1 MKKTAK
7 IFMTVVLAA
16 TLLLAPATALA
27 AEDNA
32 TIYVAEAGDKLYAAG
47 DLAANVSDEDTDN
60 AAEADAENFE
70 NEDAENLEVESTENQ
85 LGENA
90 VDTDIEDAENGFEKI
105 YDAAIAH
112 VSEILSL
119 AAFVGSLV
127 CAVIYKS
134 GLMPLMEKG
143 LGGIKNAAQKIKEA
157 TDRAE
162 CDNKASLGYINDKM
176 GELEAAISEMQE
188 TLKAATAAMDSAV
201 DAKAHQARIDGLLSG
216 ELDMLYDIFMS
227 SALPEYEK
235 ARVGE
240 RVAKLKEELHSNEDE
255 K

>member
-1 MKKTAK
+1 MKKVMR
-7 IFMTVVLAA
+7 IFMTI
-16 TLLLAPATALA
+16 ALA
-27 AEDNA
+27 AALFLMPA
-32 TIYVAEAGDKLYAAG
+32 TEFAREADAAVYTAEAEDKLYASA
-47 DLAANVSDEDTDN
+47 DVVTDEDGEHTDN
-60 AAEADAENFE
+60 APDKNTENPE
-70 NEDAENLEVESTENQ
+70 NETPKNKLLENT
-85 LGENA
+85 A
-90 VDTDIEDAENGFEKI
+90 DTDIEDRKNSFEKI
-105 YDAAIAH
+105 YNAAMAH

-119 AAFVGSLV
+119 AAFIGSLI

-134 GLMPLMEKG
+134 GLMPLIEKG

-176 GELEAAISEMQE
+176 CELEMAISEMQE
-188 TLKAATAAMDSAV
+188 TIKSATKAMESSVEAR
-201 DAKAHQARIDGLLSG
+201 AHQARIDGLLSG

-240 RVAKLKEELHSNEDE
+240 RVAKLKEELNSDENE

>member
-1 MKKTAK
+1 MKKAMR
-7 IFMTVVLAA
+7 IFMTIALAA
-16 TLLLAPATALA
+16 ALFLMPATAFA
-27 AEDNA
+27 READTA
-32 TIYVAEAGDKLYAAG
+32 VYTAEAEDKLYASADVVTDEDG
-47 DLAANVSDEDTDN
+47 EHTDNVSYGNT
-60 AAEADAENFE
+60 
-70 NEDAENLEVESTENQ
+70 ENLENE
-85 LGENA
+85 LGDNA
-90 VDTDIEDAENGFEKI
+90 DDADIEDTKNSFEKI
-105 YDAAIAH
+105 YDAAMAH

-119 AAFVGSLV
+119 AAFIGSLI

-134 GLMPLMEKG
+134 GLMPLIEKG

-176 GELEAAISEMQE
+176 CELEMAISEMQE
-188 TLKAATAAMDSAV
+188 TVRSATKAMESSVEAR
-201 DAKAHQARIDGLLSG
+201 AHQARIDGLLSG

-240 RVAKLKEELHSNEDE
+240 RVAKLKEELNSDENE

>member
-1 MKKTAK
+1 MKKVVR
-7 IFMTVVLAA
+7 IFMTIALAA
-16 TLLLAPATALA
+16 ALFLMPATAFAGEADA
-27 AEDNA
+27 AVY
-32 TIYVAEAGDKLYAAG
+32 TAEAEDKLYASADVVTDEDG
-47 DLAANVSDEDTDN
+47 TYTENVSDGNT
-60 AAEADAENFE
+60 
-70 NEDAENLEVESTENQ
+70 ENLENE

-90 VDTDIEDAENGFEKI
+90 EDADIEDTKNSFEKI
-105 YDAAIAH
+105 YDAAMAH

-119 AAFVGSLV
+119 AAFIGSLI

-134 GLMPLMEKG
+134 GLMPLIERG

-176 GELEAAISEMQE
+176 CELEMAISEMQE
-188 TLKAATAAMDSAV
+188 TVRSATKAMESSAE
-201 DAKAHQARIDGLLSG
+201 ARAHQARIDGLLSG

-240 RVAKLKEELHSNEDE
+240 RVAKLKEELNSDE
-255 K
+255 NKK

>member
-7 IFMTVVLAA
+7 ILMTAALAVA
-16 TLLLAPATALA
+16 LFLAPTTAFA
-27 AEDNA
+27 AEENA
-32 TIYVAEAGDKLYAAG
+32 TIYVAEAEDRLYAAG
-47 DLAANVSDEDTDN
+47 EVATDVSGENTDNVTDEEANKAEDEDAGKAEDTD
-60 AAEADAENFE
+60 
-70 NEDAENLEVESTENQ
+70 V
-85 LGENA
+85 ENA
-90 VDTDIEDAENGFEKI
+90 DNNDAENGFEKI
-105 YDAAIAH
+105 YEVLMAH

-119 AAFVGSLV
+119 AAFIGSLV
-127 CAVIYKS
+127 CAIIYKS

-176 GELEAAISEMQE
+176 NELEIAISEMQE
-188 TLKAATAAMDSAV
+188 TVKAATQAMDSAV
-201 DAKAHQARIDGLLSG
+201 DMKAHQARIDGLLAG

-240 RVAKLKEELHSNEDE
+240 RVAKLKEGLNSDE
-255 K
+255 HEK

>member
-1 MKKTAK
+1 MKKVMR
-7 IFMTVVLAA
+7 IFMTIALAA
-16 TLLLAPATALA
+16 ALFLMPATAFAREADA
-27 AEDNA
+27 AVYTME
-32 TIYVAEAGDKLYAAG
+32 AEDKLYASA
-47 DLAANVSDEDTDN
+47 DVVTDEDGEHTDN
-60 AAEADAENFE
+60 APDGNT
-70 NEDAENLEVESTENQ
+70 ENLENE

-90 VDTDIEDAENGFEKI
+90 EDTDIEDRKNSFEKI
-105 YDAAIAH
+105 YDAAMAH

-119 AAFVGSLV
+119 AAFIGSLI

-134 GLMPLMEKG
+134 GLMPLIEKG

-176 GELEAAISEMQE
+176 CELEMAISEMQE
-188 TLKAATAAMDSAV
+188 TVKSATKAMESSVEAR
-201 DAKAHQARIDGLLSG
+201 AHQARIDGLLSG

-240 RVAKLKEELHSNEDE
+240 RVAKLKEELNSDE
-255 K
+255 NKK

>member
-1 MKKTAK
+1 MKKVMR
-7 IFMTVVLAA
+7 IFMTIALAA
-16 TLLLAPATALA
+16 ALFLMPATAFAREADA
-27 AEDNA
+27 AVYTVE
-32 TIYVAEAGDKLYAAG
+32 AEDKLYASADVVTDEDG
-47 DLAANVSDEDTDN
+47 TYTDNVSDGNT
-60 AAEADAENFE
+60 ENFE
-70 NEDAENLEVESTENQ
+70 NELGDNAEDA
-85 LGENA
+85 
-90 VDTDIEDAENGFEKI
+90 DIEDTKNSFEKI
-105 YDAAIAH
+105 YDAAMAH
-112 VSEILSL
+112 ASEILSL
-119 AAFVGSLV
+119 AAFIGSLI

-134 GLMPLMEKG
+134 GLMPLIEKG

-176 GELEAAISEMQE
+176 CELEMAISEMQE
-188 TLKAATAAMDSAV
+188 TIKSATKAMESSVEAR
-201 DAKAHQARIDGLLSG
+201 AHQARIDGLLSG

-240 RVAKLKEELHSNEDE
+240 RVAKLKEELNSDENE

>member
-7 IFMTVVLAA
+7 IFMAMTLAA
-16 TLLLAPATALA
+16 ALFLAPAAAFA
-27 AEDNA
+27 AESDEV
-32 TIYVAEAGDKLYAAG
+32 IYVAEAEDKLYAAS
-47 DLAANVSDEDTDN
+47 DLTADISGEDTDN
-60 AAEADAENFE
+60 ADE
-70 NEDAENLEVESTENQ
+70 EDTENLENEGTENQ

-90 VDTDIEDAENGFEKI
+90 ANTDVEDTENGFEKI
-105 YDAAIAH
+105 YEAVMAH

-119 AAFVGSLV
+119 AAFIGSLI
-127 CAVIYKS
+127 CAIIYKS

-143 LGGIKNAAQKIKEA
+143 LGGIKNAAQKIKDA

-176 GELEAAISEMQE
+176 CELEMAISEMQE
-188 TLKAATAAMDSAV
+188 TLKSAAKAMYSAV
-201 DAKAHQARIDGLLSG
+201 DVKAHQARIDGLLSG

-240 RVAKLKEELHSNEDE
+240 RVAKLKEELNLDEDE

>member
-1 MKKTAK
+1 MKKVMR
-7 IFMTVVLAA
+7 IFMTVALAA
-16 TLLLAPATALA
+16 ALFLVPATAFAREADA
-27 AEDNA
+27 AVY
-32 TIYVAEAGDKLYAAG
+32 TAEAEDKLYASA
-47 DLAANVSDEDTDN
+47 DVVTDEDGTYTDN
-60 AAEADAENFE
+60 ASDENT
-70 NEDAENLEVESTENQ
+70 ENLENE
-85 LGENA
+85 LGDNA
-90 VDTDIEDAENGFEKI
+90 EDTDIENRKNGFDKI
-105 YDAAIAH
+105 YDAAMAH

-119 AAFVGSLV
+119 AAFIGSLI

-134 GLMPLMEKG
+134 GLMPLIERG

-162 CDNKASLGYINDKM
+162 CDNKTSLGYINDKM
-176 GELEAAISEMQE
+176 CELEMAISEMQE
-188 TLKAATAAMDSAV
+188 TIKSATKAMESSVEAR
-201 DAKAHQARIDGLLSG
+201 AHQARIDGLLSG

-240 RVAKLKEELHSNEDE
+240 RVAKLKEELNSDENE

>member
-1 MKKTAK
+1 MKKAVR
-7 IFMTVVLAA
+7 IFMTIALAA
-16 TLLLAPATALA
+16 ALFLMPATAFAREDA
-27 AEDNA
+27 AA
-32 TIYVAEAGDKLYAAG
+32 VYTAEAEDKLYASA
-47 DLAANVSDEDTDN
+47 DVVTDEDGEHTDN
-60 AAEADAENFE
+60 APDGNT
-70 NEDAENLEVESTENQ
+70 ENLENE

-90 VDTDIEDAENGFEKI
+90 EDADIEDRKNSFEKI
-105 YDAAIAH
+105 YDAAMAH

-119 AAFVGSLV
+119 AAFIGSLI

-134 GLMPLMEKG
+134 GLMPLIEKG

-176 GELEAAISEMQE
+176 CELEMAISEMQE
-188 TLKAATAAMDSAV
+188 TIKSATKAMESSVEAR
-201 DAKAHQARIDGLLSG
+201 AHQARIDGLLSG

-240 RVAKLKEELHSNEDE
+240 RVAKLKEELNSDENE

>member
-1 MKKTAK
+1 
-7 IFMTVVLAA
+7 
-16 TLLLAPATALA
+16 
-27 AEDNA
+27 
-32 TIYVAEAGDKLYAAG
+32 
-47 DLAANVSDEDTDN
+47 VSDGNT
-60 AAEADAENFE
+60 
-70 NEDAENLEVESTENQ
+70 ENLENE

-90 VDTDIEDAENGFEKI
+90 EDTDIEDRKNSFEKI
-105 YDAAIAH
+105 YDAAMAH

-119 AAFVGSLV
+119 AAFIGSLI

-134 GLMPLMEKG
+134 GLMPLIEKG

-176 GELEAAISEMQE
+176 CELEMAISEMQE
-188 TLKAATAAMDSAV
+188 TIKSATKAMESSVEAR
-201 DAKAHQARIDGLLSG
+201 AHQARIDGLLSG

-240 RVAKLKEELHSNEDE
+240 RVAKLKEELNSDENE

>member
-1 MKKTAK
+1 MKKAAR
-7 IFMTVVLAA
+7 ILMTVALAVA
-16 TLLLAPATALA
+16 LFLAPATAFA
-27 AEDNA
+27 AEDDA
-32 TIYVAEAGDKLYAAG
+32 VYVAEAEDKLYASG
-47 DLAANVSDEDTDN
+47 DIAVYLSGEDTDN
-60 AAEADAENFE
+60 VAD
-70 NEDAENLEVESTENQ
+70 EDAENLENEESDKTEDTDM
-85 LGENA
+85 ENA
-90 VDTDIEDAENGFEKI
+90 DNNDAENGFEKI
-105 YDAAIAH
+105 YEAVMAH

-119 AAFVGSLV
+119 AAFIGSLI
-127 CAVIYKS
+127 CAIIYKS

-143 LGGIKNAAQKIKEA
+143 LGGIKTAAQKIKDA

-176 GELEAAISEMQE
+176 CELEVAISEMQE
-188 TLKAATAAMDSAV
+188 TLKAAANAMDSAV
-201 DAKAHQARIDGLLSG
+201 DAKMHQARIDGLLSG

-240 RVAKLKEELHSNEDE
+240 RVAKLKEELKADEDE

>member
-1 MKKTAK
+1 MKKIMR
-7 IFMTVVLAA
+7 IFATIIISAALLITPISALADENHGATVTTETDVVL
-16 TLLLAPATALA
+16 
-27 AEDNA
+27 
-32 TIYVAEAGDKLYAAG
+32 Y
-47 DLAANVSDEDTDN
+47 
-60 AAEADAENFE
+60 AEADTN
-70 NEDAENLEVESTENQ
+70 NEGEVAGEDTYEPEDTENRD
-85 LGENA
+85 GSEKSEITNEENVA
-90 VDTDIEDAENGFEKI
+90 NEEKSDVANEENGFEKI
-105 YDAAIAH
+105 YDAAMTH

-119 AAFVGSLV
+119 AAFIGSLI
-127 CAVIYKS
+127 CAIIYKS

-176 GELEAAISEMQE
+176 NELEIAISEMQE
-188 TLKAATAAMDSAV
+188 TVKTATQAMDSAV
-201 DAKAHQARIDGLLSG
+201 DMKAHQARIDGLLAG

-240 RVAKLKEELHSNEDE
+240 RVAKLKEGLNSDE
-255 K
+255 HEK

>member
-1 MKKTAK
+1 MKKVMR
-7 IFMTVVLAA
+7 IFMTIALTAA
-16 TLLLAPATALA
+16 LFLMPATAFAREADA
-27 AEDNA
+27 AVY
-32 TIYVAEAGDKLYAAG
+32 TVVAEDKLYASADVVTDEDG
-47 DLAANVSDEDTDN
+47 EHTDNVSDKNT
-60 AAEADAENFE
+60 
-70 NEDAENLEVESTENQ
+70 ENLENE
-85 LGENA
+85 LGDN
-90 VDTDIEDAENGFEKI
+90 VDDADIEDTKNSFEKI
-105 YDAAIAH
+105 YDAAMAH

-119 AAFVGSLV
+119 AAFIGSLI

-143 LGGIKNAAQKIKEA
+143 RGGIKNAAQKIKEA

-176 GELEAAISEMQE
+176 NELEIAISEMQE
-188 TLKAATAAMDSAV
+188 TVKAATQAMDSAV
-201 DAKAHQARIDGLLSG
+201 DMKAHQARIDGLLAG

-240 RVAKLKEELHSNEDE
+240 RVAKLKEGLKSDE
-255 K
+255 HEK

>member
-1 MKKTAK
+1 MKKVLR
-7 IFMTVVLAA
+7 IFMTIALAA
-16 TLLLAPATALA
+16 ALFLMPATALA
-27 AEDNA
+27 READA
-32 TIYVAEAGDKLYAAG
+32 AVYTAEAEDKLYASA
-47 DLAANVSDEDTDN
+47 DVVTDEDGTYTDN
-60 AAEADAENFE
+60 APDGNT
-70 NEDAENLEVESTENQ
+70 ENLENE
-85 LGENA
+85 LGDNA
-90 VDTDIEDAENGFEKI
+90 EDADIEDRKNSFEKI
-105 YDAAIAH
+105 YDAAMAH

-119 AAFVGSLV
+119 AAFIGSLI

-134 GLMPLMEKG
+134 GLMPLIEKG

-176 GELEAAISEMQE
+176 CELEMAISEMQE
-188 TLKAATAAMDSAV
+188 TVKSATKAMESSVEAR
-201 DAKAHQARIDGLLSG
+201 AHQARIDGLLSG

-240 RVAKLKEELHSNEDE
+240 RVAKLKEELNSDENE

>member
-1 MKKTAK
+1 MKKVMR
-7 IFMTVVLAA
+7 IFMTI
-16 TLLLAPATALA
+16 ALA
-27 AEDNA
+27 AALFLVPA
-32 TIYVAEAGDKLYAAG
+32 TTFAREADAAIYTAEAEDKIYASA
-47 DLAANVSDEDTDN
+47 DVVIDEDGTYTDN
-60 AAEADAENFE
+60 APDKNT
-70 NEDAENLEVESTENQ
+70 ENLENE
-85 LGENA
+85 LGDNA
-90 VDTDIEDAENGFEKI
+90 EDTDIEDRKNSFEKI
-105 YDAAIAH
+105 YDAAMAH

-119 AAFVGSLV
+119 AAFIGSLI

-134 GLMPLMEKG
+134 GLMPLIEKG

-176 GELEAAISEMQE
+176 CELEMAISEMQE
-188 TLKAATAAMDSAV
+188 TVKSATKAMESSVEAR
-201 DAKAHQARIDGLLSG
+201 AHQARIDGLLSG

-240 RVAKLKEELHSNEDE
+240 RVAKLKEELNSDENE

>member
-1 MKKTAK
+1 MKKVMR
-7 IFMTVVLAA
+7 IFMTIALAA
-16 TLLLAPATALA
+16 ALFLMPATAFAREA
-27 AEDNA
+27 AA
-32 TIYVAEAGDKLYAAG
+32 AVYTAEAEDKLYASADVVTDEDG
-47 DLAANVSDEDTDN
+47 EHTDNVSDGNT
-60 AAEADAENFE
+60 
-70 NEDAENLEVESTENQ
+70 ENLENE
-85 LGENA
+85 LGDNA
-90 VDTDIEDAENGFEKI
+90 DDADIEDTKNSFEKI
-105 YDAAIAH
+105 YDAAMAH

-119 AAFVGSLV
+119 AAFIGSLI

-134 GLMPLMEKG
+134 GLMPLIEKG

-176 GELEAAISEMQE
+176 CELEMAISEMQE
-188 TLKAATAAMDSAV
+188 TIKSATKAMESSVETR
-201 DAKAHQARIDGLLSG
+201 AHQARIDGLLSG

-240 RVAKLKEELHSNEDE
+240 RVAKLKEELNSDENE